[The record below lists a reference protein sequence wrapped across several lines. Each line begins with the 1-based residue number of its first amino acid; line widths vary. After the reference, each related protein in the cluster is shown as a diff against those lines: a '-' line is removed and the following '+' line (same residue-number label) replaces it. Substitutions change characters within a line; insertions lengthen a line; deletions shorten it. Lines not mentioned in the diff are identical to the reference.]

1 MARVSDNTTLK
12 STWHPR
18 RLVASAVGATLLLL
32 AGTACGTKSESA
44 SAAKTAA
51 SGRAPTVTARTDP
64 SAQQIALA
72 IAEVRERIR
81 MPFVPSEG
89 HVRAFG
95 DAACSAFDQ
104 GKTAPQVRG
113 LVLQAA
119 SQLPSVTVS
128 PADADFAVGTAVK
141 LFCPAY
147 SNKLVP

>member
-1 MARVSDNTTLK
+1 
-12 STWHPR
+12 
-18 RLVASAVGATLLLL
+18 LLLL
-32 AGTACGTKSESA
+32 AGTACGAKSGSP
-44 SAAKTAA
+44 SAASTAA
-51 SGRAPTVTARTDP
+51 SGGASTAAARTDP
-64 SAQQIALA
+64 SAEQVASA
-72 IAEVRERIR
+72 IAEVRQRIQT
-81 MPFVPSEG
+81 PFVPTEG

-128 PADADFAVGTAVK
+128 PADADFAVGTAVN